1 MATQLSTAGRDL
13 LVVLGGR
20 NISNEVAIRNRLRL
34 VGWTYKVFYLHYD
47 SKALEKYYWL
57 RCRGLANSGTV
68 ENMFLCW
75 RTSIPPGIPQT
86 RKFVD
91 AGSKL
96 YVESMT
102 KAPIII
108 PKDHFYVSAELK
120 DRSLQSKLGSV
131 TNNITK
137 PPAGAAEAAVVPT
150 SGEAAEAA
158 GPTADVPSGKC
169 VAAAGSKRRRLYKHD
184 SAETEI
190 WFPHDQP
197 RALMREIIHECGGD
211 RVKWVFHGTP
221 AAGNGVLGCVESNCC
236 VIAACEDELH
246 AEHFKRAILQK
257 GVEAF
262 LSGGAPIFGSP
273 FLAAKAQSLVAG
285 CKDLTPKE
293 KKEDES
299 QDEQQPPKAK
309 KTRKS
314 KGAKQNELLPEEKK
328 PKKRKEMLRRRRT
341 TSRRRRRPA
350 AAAAVPAR
358 KATRTPSKEVSVAIY
373 GVSNVLGTHSGVLR
387 AGCRASG

>member
-1 MATQLSTAGRDL
+1 
-13 LVVLGGR
+13 
-20 NISNEVAIRNRLRL
+20 
-34 VGWTYKVFYLHYD
+34 
-47 SKALEKYYWL
+47 
-57 RCRGLANSGTV
+57 
-68 ENMFLCW
+68 MFLCW
-75 RTSIPPGIPQT
+75 RTSVPPGIPQT

-102 KAPIII
+102 KVPIII

-137 PPAGAAEAAVVPT
+137 PPAGAAEAAVVAT

-158 GPTADVPSGKC
+158 GSTADVPSGKS

-211 RVKWVFHGTP
+211 RVKWVFYGTP

-293 KKEDES
+293 KKEEDES

-328 PKKRKEMLRRRRT
+328 PKKRKGN
-341 TSRRRRRPA
+341 A
-350 AAAAVPAR
+350 AAKENSPPKKKTSSSSSSSSSSEKKRREHRVR
-358 KATRTPSKEVSVAIY
+358 KFQ
-373 GVSNVLGTHSGVLR
+373 LR
-387 AGCRASG
+387 SIEF